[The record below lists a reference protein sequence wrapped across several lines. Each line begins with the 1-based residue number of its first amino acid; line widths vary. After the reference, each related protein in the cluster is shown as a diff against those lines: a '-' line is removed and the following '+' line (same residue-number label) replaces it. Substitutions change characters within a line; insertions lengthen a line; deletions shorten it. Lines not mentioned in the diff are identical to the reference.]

1 MSTINDLFEEGYTKE
16 QIIAMV
22 NAASTKRE
30 MDTKRIKETHNALI
44 NAATE
49 YFSSIGMF
57 KNAGEKEAF
66 SDMVNDILVQIED
79 NLTEL
84 KAAWKKTD
92 NFFPS
97 KKETV
102 PKSKNIKVEKNLSD
116 DKILNAFLTSLL

>member
-30 MDTKRIKETHNALI
+30 MDTKRIKAAHNTLV

-57 KNAGEKEAF
+57 KNAIEKEAF
-66 SDMVNDILVQIED
+66 SDMVNDILVQTED

-84 KAAWKKTD
+84 KAAWEQTD
-92 NFFPS
+92 NFFTS

-116 DKILNAFLTSLL
+116 DETLNAFLASLL

>member
-30 MDTKRIKETHNALI
+30 MDTKRIKAAHNTLV

-57 KNAGEKEAF
+57 KNAIEKEAF
-66 SDMVNDILVQIED
+66 SDMVNDILVQTED

-84 KAAWKKTD
+84 KAAWEKTD
-92 NFFPS
+92 NFFTS

-116 DKILNAFLTSLL
+116 DETLNAFLASLL